1 MRDEFN
7 DQNRLSRVTL
17 NTVEQATYRYNF
29 AGHQVVRSVWTGG
42 VLAKT
47 ISVHDIAG
55 MRLGEYD
62 GATGTLLREYLW
74 LGDRPLAVLE
84 GGQLY
89 HLHLNQVGRPDMAT
103 DAAGNVVWQ
112 ASFYPFGGIHQVTI
126 DTGALTQNLRFP
138 GQWFQAETGL
148 HQNWHRD
155 YDPTLG
161 RYLQAD
167 PLGLV
172 DGPSV
177 YGYALQSPMAYI
189 DPKGGRAR
197 GGTRGGLGGRYDEW
211 RAGTRPRPG
220 WDPFGQQPPANRNE
234 PPSAPREEDNSCY
247 PDQCRLISEVDAETM
262 FTRHLWDRKYVQGGK
277 VCLSLPRWERDLELK
292 CEKLSTL
299 GNIIPA
305 QKEYLALI
313 HCP

>member
-1 MRDEFN
+1 
-7 DQNRLSRVTL
+7 
-17 NTVEQATYRYNF
+17 
-29 AGHQVVRSVWTGG
+29 
-42 VLAKT
+42 
-47 ISVHDIAG
+47 

-62 GATGTLLREYLW
+62 GVTGTLLREYLW

-103 DAAGNVVWQ
+103 DAAGTVVWQ
-112 ASFYPFGGIHQVTI
+112 ASFYPFGGIHQVTV

-138 GQWFQAETGL
+138 GQWFQAETGF

-177 YGYALQSPMAYI
+177 YGYALQNP
-189 DPKGGRAR
+189 
-197 GGTRGGLGGRYDEW
+197 GRYV
-211 RAGTRPRPG
+211 
-220 WDPFGQQPPANRNE
+220 DPWG
-234 PPSAPREEDNSCY
+234 
-247 PDQCRLISEVDAETM
+247 
-262 FTRHLWDRKYVQGGK
+262 
-277 VCLSLPRWERDLELK
+277 LELAGAPPFTQPGPG
-292 CEKLSTL
+292 STFA
-299 GNIIPA
+299 NDFNNARNAVKIIGLLCRQP
-305 QKEYLALI
+305 QLLLALGI
-313 HCP
+313 LLMSTNRSRR